1 MSVLPK
7 QRNSSSDDNMIPLI
21 NIVFLLLIFFMVAG
35 HIQKR
40 PNASIELPTLTNLET
55 PANLQRFVEINADG
69 MVSMD
74 EKSMTPEQV
83 GDALSVISTSERMTE
98 GMAEKS
104 NAVGELTVGELTA
117 VELTLVVDERVTAA
131 QLESVLS
138 ELRPLK
144 HIALSILVEDGA

>member
-40 PNASIELPTLTNLET
+40 PNASIELPTLTHLET

-69 MVSMD
+69 MVWMD
-74 EKSMTPEQV
+74 EKAMTPEQV
-83 GDALSVISTSERMTE
+83 GDALSAISTSERMTE

-104 NAVGELTVGELTA
+104 NAVGELTVGELTV
-117 VELTLVVDERVTAA
+117 VELTLVVDQRVTAA

-144 HIALSILVEDGA
+144 NIALSILVEDGA